1 MDHVKP
7 ESGNEQ
13 QAEYWS
19 HAGGEAWVQLQK
31 LMDRQLQPLGQAVLD
46 AMAIQPGE
54 SVVDI
59 GCGCGATTLELA
71 SSVGPTGR
79 VVGLDISTSMVAV
92 AAASIERAGHDFV
105 TAMVG
110 DAQTVSADSIG
121 GPVDAVYSRFGVM
134 FFADPVAA
142 FVNIRA
148 LTKVGG
154 RLAFVC
160 WQPPRENGWMSNLGH
175 ALAPL
180 FPAGPSPDPFA
191 PGPFAFGDPVRT
203 AGILSDAGW
212 SDVVVEPCVR
222 TMLLFGS
229 NDFEEVLNGTLR
241 IGAAARLLVGAEEA
255 TLLKVRRVARR
266 VLQEQWS
273 DEGANVPGA
282 CWLVTARNTAQST
295 AHSTTRAND
304 RSDRSK

>member
-19 HAGGEAWVQLQK
+19 RSGGEAWVQLQAI
-31 LMDRQLQPLGQAVLD
+31 MDRQLQPLGQAVLD
-46 AMAIQPGE
+46 AIAIQPGE

-59 GCGCGATTLELA
+59 GCGCGATTMELA

-79 VVGLDISTSMVAV
+79 VVGLDISTSMTVV
-92 AAASIERAGHDFV
+92 AAASLKAARHLHAN
-105 TAMVG
+105 AMVG
-110 DAQTVSADSIG
+110 DAQTVIGDEIG
-121 GPVDAVYSRFGVM
+121 GLVDAVYSRFGVM

-160 WQPPRENGWMSNLGH
+160 WQSPRENGWMSDLGRE
-175 ALAPL
+175 LAPL
-180 FPAGPSPDPFA
+180 FAAGPPPDPFA
-191 PGPFAFGDPVRT
+191 PGPFAFADPVRT
-203 AGILSDAGW
+203 AAILSDAGW
-212 SDVVVEPCVR
+212 ADVAVEPCMR

-229 NDFEEVLNGTLR
+229 NDFEEVLDGTLR
-241 IGAAARLLVGAEEA
+241 IGIAARMLGGADEA
-255 TLLKVRRVARR
+255 TIEKARVVARR
-266 VLQEQWS
+266 VLQQQWS
-273 DEGANVPGA
+273 DTGAHVPGA
-282 CWLVTARNTAQST
+282 CWLVTGRNPARST
-295 AHSTTRAND
+295 AR
-304 RSDRSK
+304 

>member
-19 HAGGEAWVQLQK
+19 HSGGEAWVQLQAN
-31 LMDRQLQPLGQAVLD
+31 MDRQLQPLGQAVLD

-59 GCGCGATTLELA
+59 GCGCGATTMELA
-71 SSVGPTGR
+71 RSVGPTGR
-79 VVGLDISTSMVAV
+79 VVGLDISTSMTAV
-92 AAASIERAGHDFV
+92 AAASLKAAGYSH
-105 TAMVG
+105 ASALVG
-110 DAQTVSADSIG
+110 DAQTLSGDSIG
-121 GPVDAVYSRFGVM
+121 GPVDAVCSRFGVM

-160 WQPPRENGWMSNLGH
+160 WQSPRENGWMSDLGSE
-175 ALAPL
+175 LAPL
-180 FPAGPSPDPFA
+180 LAAGPPPDPFA

-203 AGILSDAGW
+203 AAILSDAGW
-212 SDVVVEPCVR
+212 ADVAVEPCMR

-229 NDFEEVLNGTLR
+229 NDFEEVLDGTLR
-241 IGAAARLLVGAEEA
+241 IGVAARMLAGADEA
-255 TLLKVRRVARR
+255 TIEKVRVVARR
-266 VLQEQWS
+266 VLQQQWS
-273 DEGANVPGA
+273 DDGPLVQGA
-282 CWLVTARNTAQST
+282 CWLVTGRNPARGQA
-295 AHSTTRAND
+295 R
-304 RSDRSK
+304 